1 MARGA
6 SALRS
11 GHATP
16 AEAQDSDEKG
26 TKMSTTRP
34 ERQHTNG
41 LGALGAGILALIW
54 IAWDRMLRRA
64 ITTEEES

>member
-1 MARGA
+1 
-6 SALRS
+6 
-11 GHATP
+11 
-16 AEAQDSDEKG
+16 
-26 TKMSTTRP
+26 MSTTRP